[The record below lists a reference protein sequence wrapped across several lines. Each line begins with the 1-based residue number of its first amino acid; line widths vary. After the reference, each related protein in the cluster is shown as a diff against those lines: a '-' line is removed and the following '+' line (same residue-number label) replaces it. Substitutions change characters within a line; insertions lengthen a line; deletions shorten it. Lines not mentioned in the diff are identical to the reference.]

1 VQRKKTRGLQ
11 FREGIWQID
20 KVVLGERICCST
32 GTSNFEEA
40 ELVMAQRISEIR
52 QRKIYGVRP
61 PRTFR
66 TAATKYLTD
75 FAGKRSIERDARA
88 LKDLDPF
95 IGDVLIDRLHWDT
108 LQPYAK
114 ARPKLKQGTLNRHF
128 AVVRRILNLCARLWR
143 DDAGKTWLETA
154 PLLPLPKA
162 NERPPYPL
170 SWDEQRLFFS
180 ELAPHLEVMALF
192 MTNTGTRD
200 QEVCE
205 LRWDWENRIRPGVS
219 VFVVPGD
226 IVKNMDPRVVILN
239 DVAQSIIED
248 QRGRH
253 ETHVFAFTQRQMRI
267 QRRMRHQAVRSPEDL
282 VYDAAARPV
291 DRMYNSGWKKA
302 RLRAANRYKE
312 EFGQECPSGFRRIR
326 VHDMKHTFGR
336 RLRAAG
342 VRFEDRQELLG
353 HRNASVTTHY
363 SGAEIDELRRLAN
376 LVNEKRESSVLLRVV
391 QTG

>member
-1 VQRKKTRGLQ
+1 
-11 FREGIWQID
+11 
-20 KVVLGERICCST
+20 
-32 GTSNFEEA
+32 
-40 ELVMAQRISEIR
+40 
-52 QRKIYGVRP
+52 
-61 PRTFR
+61 
-66 TAATKYLTD
+66 
-75 FAGKRSIERDARA
+75 
-88 LKDLDPF
+88 
-95 IGDVLIDRLHWDT
+95 
-108 LQPYAK
+108 
-114 ARPKLKQGTLNRHF
+114 
-128 AVVRRILNLCARLWR
+128 
-143 DDAGKTWLETA
+143 
-154 PLLPLPKA
+154 
-162 NERPPYPL
+162 
-170 SWDEQRLFFS
+170 
-180 ELAPHLEVMALF
+180 
-192 MTNTGTRD
+192 
-200 QEVCE
+200 
-205 LRWDWENRIRPGVS
+205 

-253 ETHVFAFTQRQMRI
+253 ETHVFAFTPPPTTQRQMRI